1 MNEKG
6 IGQAIYNMAFD
17 LGYKSGYKKALQD
30 FIVLAKEKFPNDEI
44 AIWKLEQ
51 IAEQLKGEQE

>member
-1 MNEKG
+1 MSGKG

-17 LGYKSGYKKALQD
+17 FGYESGYEKALQD
-30 FIVLAKEKFPNDEI
+30 FMVVAKEKFPNDEI

-51 IAEQLKGEQE
+51 ISEQLKGE